1 LLLDFEE
8 DLAADLAADVGGV
21 GADVVGGGGGD
32 FGVAVADRLR
42 TVGFMSDF
50 RTLLVTVVEIVVR
63 ESGWVGMGGNASRS
77 FARLLI
83 TLPSVNST
91 VYHPFTLA
99 VTTPDRRDSSA
110 FTARETLSPTENF
123 GKIIRSAMQENLLP
137 FECALP
143 GQSGLE
149 RMKLDTG
156 GEDLDPDNILLSR
169 MAVPWFFDISK
180 LTRNVLAARM
190 WSTLNRNNETAELRE
205 MYIISGAIRI
215 GQYWTITQS
224 SLICAFVRIGLTESL
239 EP

>member
-1 LLLDFEE
+1 
-8 DLAADLAADVGGV
+8 
-21 GADVVGGGGGD
+21 
-32 FGVAVADRLR
+32 
-42 TVGFMSDF
+42 
-50 RTLLVTVVEIVVR
+50 
-63 ESGWVGMGGNASRS
+63 
-77 FARLLI
+77 
-83 TLPSVNST
+83 

-169 MAVPWFFDISK
+169 MAVP
-180 LTRNVLAARM
+180 
-190 WSTLNRNNETAELRE
+190 
-205 MYIISGAIRI
+205 
-215 GQYWTITQS
+215 
-224 SLICAFVRIGLTESL
+224 
-239 EP
+239 